1 MNKTNCDPQKIIAQ
15 LHRISGQV
23 SSVEKMYNERR
34 DIEEII
40 RVVMAARAS
49 LDSVSRMLITDKVQ
63 GCFDGNQVSQQDD
76 LVKLVNTLFKT
87 T

>member
-1 MNKTNCDPQKIIAQ
+1 MDSCDPQKIIAQ
-15 LHRISGQV
+15 LHRICGQV
-23 SSVEKMYNERR
+23 TAIEKMYNERR

-49 LDSVSRMLITDKVQ
+49 LDSVSQSLITDKVQ
-63 GCFDGNQVSQQDD
+63 GCFDGNKVSQPED
-76 LVKLVNTLFKT
+76 LVKLINTLFKT